1 MYLAV
6 AFVVAVEYSE
16 IVVVV
21 VVDVVVANAEVL
33 RFQGIQ
39 QYYQIFPALKKEF
52 QKNIAIRLLFIKM
65 LVFFK
70 SNE

>member
-39 QYYQIFPALKKEF
+39 QYYQIFPVLKKEF
-52 QKNIAIRLLFIKM
+52 QKNIVIMLLFIKM
-65 LVFFK
+65 FVFFK